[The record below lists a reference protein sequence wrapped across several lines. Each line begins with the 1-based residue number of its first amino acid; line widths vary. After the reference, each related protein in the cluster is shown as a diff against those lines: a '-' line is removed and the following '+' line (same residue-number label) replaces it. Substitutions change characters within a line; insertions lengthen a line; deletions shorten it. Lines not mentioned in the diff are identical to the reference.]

1 MAWGRPTNV
10 EDKTAST
17 TARQLLP
24 LIIALVILAGLAF
37 VGYQV
42 YLSVTQ
48 IRRNAKQRMASR
60 HNVVFTRG
68 GVRVGVKHVEQEAY
82 VDRTQSWVVK
92 AWNMGESKTDPN
104 TVKRR

>member
-10 EDKTAST
+10 ETKTSST
-17 TARQLLP
+17 AARQLLP

-42 YLSVTQ
+42 YLGVTQ
-48 IRRNAKQRMASR
+48 IRRNAGQRMAAR
-60 HNVVFTRG
+60 HNMVFTRD
-68 GVRVGVKHVEQEAY
+68 GVRVDVKHVEQEEY

-92 AWNMGESKTDPN
+92 AWNMGESKTDQN
-104 TVKRR
+104 TVKKR

>member
-10 EDKTAST
+10 EAETST
-17 TARQLLP
+17 TARQLIP

-42 YLSVTQ
+42 YLGVTQ
-48 IRRNAKQRMASR
+48 IRRNAGQRMAAR
-60 HNVVFTRG
+60 HNMVFTKD
-68 GVRVGVKHVEQEAY
+68 GVRVGVKHVKQEEY

-104 TVKRR
+104 TLKKR